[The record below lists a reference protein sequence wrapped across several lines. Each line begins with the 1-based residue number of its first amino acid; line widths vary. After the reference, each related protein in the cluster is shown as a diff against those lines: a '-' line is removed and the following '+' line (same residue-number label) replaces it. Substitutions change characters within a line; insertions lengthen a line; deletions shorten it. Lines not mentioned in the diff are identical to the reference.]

1 MNKIEINK
9 TKFSMKF
16 TFKFLNNHQIKKE
29 SKYIKEIENILISNN
44 EDFMPTLYERI
55 DYKGTLSEKVNFQ
68 VKEKIKAGYNYIL
81 ALNENNEVI
90 GFTEVMI
97 GETIINNNPIK
108 FINVGTSAISKAFH
122 GNGIA
127 KMLYSFLD
135 EFALKMKID
144 VIFRKTWSLN
154 VKQLKLYEKFGY
166 KEIERQVNARGQDND
181 LVRFCKWLKN
191 KP

>member
-1 MNKIEINK
+1 MNNTEINK
-9 TKFSMKF
+9 AKFSMKF

-55 DYKGTLSEKVNFQ
+55 DYKGTLNEKVNFQ

-81 ALNENNEVI
+81 ALNESNEVI

-97 GETIINNNPIK
+97 GDTIINNNPIK
-108 FINVGTSAISKAFH
+108 FINVGTSAISKDFH

-166 KEIERQVNARGQDND
+166 KEIERQVNARGQNND
-181 LVRFCKWLKN
+181 LVHFCKWLKN

>member
-1 MNKIEINK
+1 MNKIKINK
-9 TKFSMKF
+9 EKFSMKF

-29 SKYIKEIENILISNN
+29 SEYIKEIENILISNN

-55 DYKGTLSEKVNFQ
+55 NYKGTLSEKVNFQ

-97 GETIINNNPIK
+97 GDTIINNNPIK
-108 FINVGTSAISKAFH
+108 IINVGTSAISKDLH

-135 EFALKMKID
+135 ELALKMEID

-166 KEIERQVNARGQDND
+166 KEIERQVNARGQNND
-181 LVRFCKWLKN
+181 LVYFCKWFK
-191 KP
+191 K